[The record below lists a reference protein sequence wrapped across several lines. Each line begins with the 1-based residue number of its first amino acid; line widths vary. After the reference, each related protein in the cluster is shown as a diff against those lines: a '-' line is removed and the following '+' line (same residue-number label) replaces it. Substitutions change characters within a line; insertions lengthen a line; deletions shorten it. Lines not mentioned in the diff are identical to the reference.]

1 MISQVGGRRGGD
13 LNYEIMNYNG
23 FSDRDL
29 VNRCYDIIYKNCNSS
44 MRQKILIFLLLASV
58 IISYITV
65 GKLLCKK

>member
-29 VNRCYDIIYKNCNSS
+29 VNRCYDIICKNCNSS